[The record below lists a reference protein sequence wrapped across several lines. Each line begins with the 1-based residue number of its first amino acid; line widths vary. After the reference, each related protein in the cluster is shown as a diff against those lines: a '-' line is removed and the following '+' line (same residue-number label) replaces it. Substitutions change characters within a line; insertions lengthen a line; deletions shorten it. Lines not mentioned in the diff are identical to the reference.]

1 MSEMT
6 RKQFLGT
13 IVKGAAGIVGVAAV
27 TSAAACGS
35 GGGGTDAAPLGNC
48 VQNGTSVSIAA
59 NHGHVLMVDKAD
71 VVAGVAKTYDI
82 MGTADHTHSVTISA
96 GNMTSLKANTSI
108 TVQSTT
114 SGSHMHSIT
123 VICA

>member
-27 TSAAACGS
+27 TGAGCGS
-35 GGGGTDAAPLGNC
+35 SGGGTDAAQVGNC
-48 VQNGTSVSIAA
+48 LQNGTSVTIAA

-71 VVAGVAKTYDI
+71 VSAGVAKTYDI

-96 GNMTSLKANTSI
+96 GNMTSLKSNTSI
-108 TVQSTT
+108 TVQSSV
-114 SGSHMHSIT
+114 SGAHMHMIT